1 MLKSDQLN
9 ELVRLVSQLAA
20 CEVMISYRYVG
31 VYMLICLCIPG
42 ASLGNRPG
50 QLVVASVHGLVEL
63 EGQVVWLVE

>member
-1 MLKSDQLN
+1 
-9 ELVRLVSQLAA
+9 
-20 CEVMISYRYVG
+20 
-31 VYMLICLCIPG
+31 LCIPG